1 MSPNAGSGVFAVGSA
16 DRRRGR
22 VCCGRTGQFSAGL
35 GGGREGAPD
44 RELGCGWGRTIV
56 LVRRPETRFVS
67 VGRDRVAFQ
76 VVGEGPP
83 DVLLLKGWGASVDA
97 VWEHPGHLRLFRMMT
112 TNARLMMLDH
122 RGAGMSDAVPESRI
136 GDLDERIDDVL
147 AVLDVIGADQVCVC
161 GEGDGALTAIK
172 LAATYPERVDRL
184 VLFNPWVA
192 VLSAGWNLASA
203 AATASYGDEV
213 RETWG
218 NGALM
223 ALLVPNFADD
233 LEFCARFE
241 RMGARPSA
249 AAALLVKLASTDVR
263 PFVGRIRAP
272 TLVAYSGDLNG
283 VTVEEA
289 RQLAEQIPDARLFEG
304 SSSTFYWGGG
314 VLEEVAAFVSGS
326 PSVGNRDL
334 ATLLFTDV
342 VELTRAVVTAGDDE
356 WRQTLNFLDD
366 LVAARAARSGGRV
379 VKQTGDGHLVEFARP
394 GDAVDAALGICVA
407 APTLGV
413 TLRAGVHTG
422 EIERRENGDVGGLT
436 VHIAARVAA
445 LAGPGEVVVSRTVAD
460 LLGAHNHELQDR
472 GDHELKGVPGHWQLF
487 TINA

>member
-1 MSPNAGSGVFAVGSA
+1 MSI
-16 DRRRGR
+16 
-22 VCCGRTGQFSAGL
+22 
-35 GGGREGAPD
+35 GRE
-44 RELGCGWGRTIV
+44 
-56 LVRRPETRFVS
+56 
-67 VGRDRVAFQ
+67 RVAFQ

-83 DVLLLKGWGASVDA
+83 DVLFLKGWAASVDA
-97 VWEHPGHLRLFRMMT
+97 IWEHPGHLRLLRVMS
-112 TNARLMMLDH
+112 TNARLIMVDH

-136 GDLDERIDDVL
+136 GELDERIEDAL

-172 LAATYPERVDRL
+172 LAATCPQRVDRL
-184 VLFNPWVA
+184 VLFNPWVH
-192 VLSAGWNLASA
+192 VLSVGWNLESV

-213 RETWG
+213 RKTWG
-218 NGALM
+218 NGELI

-263 PFVGRIRAP
+263 PFVDPIRAP

-289 RQLAEQIPDARLFEG
+289 RQLAEQIPNARLFEG
-304 SSSTFYWGGG
+304 SSSTLYWGGG
-314 VLEEVAAFVSGS
+314 ALEEVAAFITGS
-326 PSVGNRDL
+326 PSAGNRDL

-342 VELTRAVVTAGDDE
+342 VESTRAVATAGDEE
-356 WRQTLNFLDD
+356 WHQTLNFLDD
-366 LVAARAARSGGRV
+366 LVAARVTRSGGRI
-379 VKQTGDGHLVEFARP
+379 VKQTGDGHLIEFARP
-394 GDAVDAALGICVA
+394 GDAVDAALAICA
-407 APTLGV
+407 DAPTLGI

-422 EIERRENGDVGGLT
+422 EIERRENGDIGGLT

-460 LLGAHNHELQDR
+460 LLGAHDHELQDR
-472 GDHELKGVPGHWQLF
+472 GEHDLKGVPGHWQLF